1 MLLASVT
8 DIILS
13 RLATSAKQCRDPC
26 SGPQRTQQITGSA
39 FQIYFHPDWQIGNVF
54 FDRPIMASNQILV
67 HRWGPRIRILVLFSV
82 LQTDLTGVWFFL
94 WCRLLLYRSEWIS
107 V

>member
-13 RLATSAKQCRDPC
+13 RLATFAKQCRDPC

-67 HRWGPRIRILVLFSV
+67 HRWGPRIRILVLFCR
-82 LQTDLTGVWFFL
+82 QT
-94 WCRLLLYRSEWIS
+94 
-107 V
+107 